1 VKPRPPSID
10 QTLTRTELA
19 APFAIAEDWEPFD
32 FGERTRINGVIEGD
46 EFIAID
52 MVTGRELGREKLL
65 SR

>member
-1 VKPRPPSID
+1 MGDAIVLSAEEVA
-10 QTLTRTELA
+10 ELL
-19 APFAIAEDWEPFD
+19 
-32 FGERTRINGVIEGD
+32 GRSRINGVIEGD